1 MTEKI
6 KKFIKKG
13 NYTKTKIVLLILISI
28 IGAFILTSIARRG
41 FIWDRIPILTV
52 ILFFAGSH
60 FIFNIKELYNNIYKY
75 KKIRQPR
82 KPAKKNADNTKY
94 AGKSRPY
101 YSLKE

>member
-41 FIWDRIPILTV
+41 FIWDRIIY
-52 ILFFAGSH
+52 INKD
-60 FIFNIKELYNNIYKY
+60 FI
-75 KKIRQPR
+75 
-82 KPAKKNADNTKY
+82 
-94 AGKSRPY
+94 
-101 YSLKE
+101 